1 MPAWRRTAL
10 LRTCGSRHMDF
21 DFLPH
26 VTSFPVQT
34 SDAVKAFI
42 RHTMINC
49 PVRNAPANFLVCA
62 STLGRFRRCHANVT
76 LQTRASKE
84 ELVHFAFEYW
94 YWSSETRGSVDLCLA
109 DSARVRC
116 RSRLSEGN
124 KLTTYH
130 LIDLRVKCH
139 DCPSRLITQVPVK
152 FLQVVAF
159 RSTFRSPPSP
169 FDYSSAGSVWRAS
182 DSREHRRPPA

>member
-1 MPAWRRTAL
+1 MAPYCLATYLRLSPHGLRLPAARNFVPRANVG
-10 LRTCGSRHMDF
+10 CSQGVHPAYD
-21 DFLPH
+21 DQLP
-26 VTSFPVQT
+26 SAQ
-34 SDAVKAFI
+34 
-42 RHTMINC
+42 R
-49 PVRNAPANFLVCA
+49 PANFLVCA

-116 RSRLSEGN
+116 RSRLSEGT
-124 KLTTYH
+124 KLTTDH